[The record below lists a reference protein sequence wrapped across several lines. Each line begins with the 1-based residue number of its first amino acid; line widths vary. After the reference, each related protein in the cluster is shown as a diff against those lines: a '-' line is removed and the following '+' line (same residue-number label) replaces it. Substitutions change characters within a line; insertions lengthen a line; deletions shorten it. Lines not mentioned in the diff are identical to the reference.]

1 MKEEYIQRLQEYIEK
16 DKTYQ
21 KWKKGELKGIE
32 ISDFD
37 YFCLKHC
44 EDIEKLIEENK
55 KLVKL
60 CDDYEREH
68 NTVFKMWLKEIDK
81 YKQKKQE

>member
-1 MKEEYIQRLQEYIEK
+1 MLEEYTENLKKYIET
-16 DKTYQ
+16 DKIYQ
-21 KWKKGELKGIE
+21 KWKKGELEGTE

-44 EDIEKLIEENK
+44 EDIEKLIEENI
-55 KLVKL
+55 KLIKL

-81 YKQKKQE
+81 YKQKEQE